1 MLQELAW
8 RAVAELDSGCVAA
21 GGLLQRP
28 PEMESLY
35 PRIEVALIMSTK
47 DVVCDTILTTEAPI
61 GTLILW
67 IIFADPPFVKVY
79 RVGRD
84 CLLIILERWYGY
96 GDFVWPMTSPG
107 LPTEI
112 WEPSSVVPFQPVE
125 ASSHLYLLH
134 VYSLKWAYSLK

>member
-1 MLQELAW
+1 
-8 RAVAELDSGCVAA
+8 
-21 GGLLQRP
+21 
-28 PEMESLY
+28 MEFLY
-35 PRIEVALIMSTK
+35 PRVEVALIMSTK

-67 IIFADPPFVKVY
+67 IVFADPPFVKVY

-112 WEPSSVVPFQPVE
+112 
-125 ASSHLYLLH
+125 
-134 VYSLKWAYSLK
+134 